1 MTEKKKYTMDDYA
14 LELRHN
20 ILITALSLE
29 SLTSMYL
36 AGLLGIKEY
45 KNTKSFGNKSGNLS
59 FNQKIELLTDL
70 DALSKDDKKKFQT
83 FMEVRNQFMH
93 NIDIKS
99 YTECFKMLDGKEN
112 YILKLFPQDKTTIKE
127 VQLRIATE
135 ILGLQLM
142 DIINNL
148 ANKIFINDVHKVKS
162 EMHGLIQ
169 EKFSNSIQNMKIIL
183 EEKIKPKTTRKE
195 GINSIDLEALQIEIE
210 NNFNGFWK

>member
-1 MTEKKKYTMDDYA
+1 MTEKKYTMDDYA
-14 LELRHN
+14 MELRHS
-20 ILITALSLE
+20 ILITALALE

-36 AGLLGIKEY
+36 AGLLGIKDY
-45 KNTKSFGNKSGNLS
+45 KNTKSFGNKNGNLS

-93 NIDIKS
+93 NIEIKS

-112 YILKLFPQDKTTIKE
+112 YILKQFPQDKTIIKE

-135 ILGLQLM
+135 SLGIQLM

-148 ANKIFINDVHKVKS
+148 ANKIFFNDIHKIKS
-162 EMHGLIQ
+162 EMHILIQ
-169 EKFSNSIQNMKIIL
+169 EKFSNSIQNMKNIL
-183 EEKIKPKTTRKE
+183 EEKIKSKTAKKE
-195 GINSIDLEALQIEIE
+195 GINNIDLEILQNEIE

>member
-1 MTEKKKYTMDDYA
+1 MDDYA
-14 LELRHN
+14 LELRHS
-20 ILITALSLE
+20 ILITALALE

-36 AGLLGIKEY
+36 AGLLGIKDY

-93 NIDIKS
+93 NIEIKS

-112 YILKLFPQDKTTIKE
+112 YILKHFPQDKTIIKE

-135 ILGLQLM
+135 TLGIQLM

-148 ANKIFINDVHKVKS
+148 ASKIFINDIHKVKS
-162 EMHGLIQ
+162 EMHVLIQ
-169 EKFSNSIQNMKIIL
+169 EKFSNSIQNMKTIL
-183 EEKIKPKTTRKE
+183 EEKIKSKTAKKE
-195 GINSIDLEALQIEIE
+195 GINSVDLESLQNEIE